1 MPDLERVG
9 EIVRA
14 VAAEEI
20 LPRYE
25 KLERHEINQK
35 HAGEIVTAADIASEA
50 KLSAALTGLLPGS
63 VVVGEE
69 GFAAD
74 ATIIEHLS
82 RDAAVWI
89 IDPLDGTRNFAEG
102 RPVFAVI
109 IALAIGGETQ
119 AGWIYDPLADDLI
132 WGAAGEGAWDKT
144 GRIRLPA
151 PKRAV
156 AEMRGSV
163 PSRPRA
169 RLEELG
175 AKKGTPVPKD
185 MLRLRCCGREYMELI
200 RGHLDFAMY
209 GQLKAWDHAAGVLLH
224 REAGGFS
231 GRADDGSLYR
241 PGPMRE
247 GRYVLASDR
256 EDWQALC
263 DLLAQALA

>member
-1 MPDLERVG
+1 
-9 EIVRA
+9 
-14 VAAEEI
+14 
-20 LPRYE
+20 
-25 KLERHEINQK
+25 
-35 HAGEIVTAADIASEA
+35 
-50 KLSAALTGLLPGS
+50 
-63 VVVGEE
+63 
-69 GFAAD
+69 
-74 ATIIEHLS
+74 
-82 RDAAVWI
+82 
-89 IDPLDGTRNFAEG
+89 
-102 RPVFAVI
+102 VFAVI
-109 IALAIGGETQ
+109 IALAIGGETR

-132 WGAAGEGAWDKT
+132 WGAAGEGAWDTT

-156 AEMRGSV
+156 AKMRGSV

-200 RGHLDFAMY
+200 RGNLDFAMY

-224 REAGGFS
+224 HEAGGFS